1 MWELLGEN
9 SVASEAPNGLLAA
22 PSRDL
27 ERGKMSAKIATV
39 GAQVNAVISDK

>member
-22 PSRDL
+22 TPRAP
-27 ERGKMSAKIATV
+27 ERGKVTAKIATV
-39 GAQVNAVISDK
+39 GSQVNAVISDK